1 MIVTELGY
9 LNYKMLK
16 FEDKINRD
24 SERSCTNCMN

>member
-16 FEDKINRD
+16 FEDKINKDIHRD
-24 SERSCTNCMN
+24 LEPIA